1 MNFSMNADWTDSLAQ
16 GLAKQI
22 KGLFPLDTLWQGL
35 ELFHQKGVNQFAW
48 DNKTKVSA
56 KVGKEAWRCSVDFGF
71 LPFSRCSCRSTIN
84 CAHMTAL
91 LFAALS
97 SRDVPLYSFVS
108 KYELVYAVHEK
119 ALAKMSAEAERLK
132 AQQQA
137 APAASSSAVVK
148 PVPSTSRIS
157 RSSIPLQAGVA
168 LPTPEGGCRDWH
180 RYFKEQMPD
189 YSLDLTRYMT
199 QIEAMLLRPAD
210 SWKDEAAKALYRL
223 HALWYSFHL
232 LDLLSQRNPMV
243 IMYARDSLK
252 SGLEKKLNEALEQAG
267 EVLHGPHGEP
277 LIADLLAMLHDYGF
291 REQRDITD
299 WNHLYRG
306 FWAILPDSPQRLKEE
321 RNWLESQLGT
331 MTKDQA
337 TYLLLKLISAMTHIL
352 QLTEGPKAATV
363 YLLQHWMG
371 SPESFYPY
379 LDDSVQKKDWQ
390 GLAIWLDALS
400 RLAVFRG
407 TEAHATYLIRYWE
420 PLAEGTLHPNQKP
433 EAYSQFLEK
442 LLPLTFHRFAKLLLQ
457 KKDYRGWVDLHLAY
471 TWLPDESE
479 GFAEVERQ
487 APEELL
493 PVYHRFAEEW
503 IEERKR
509 DGYRNAVAHLRF
521 LKQLYTRLKQTDK
534 WRAYLEQLLARYSRL
549 KVLEEEAR
557 KGGLFEP

>member
-1 MNFSMNADWTDSLAQ
+1 MSMNFSMNADWTDSLAQ

-22 KGLFPLDTLWQGL
+22 KGLFPAETLWQGL
-35 ELFHQKGVNQFAW
+35 ELLHQNGVYQFAW

-71 LPFSRCSCRSTIN
+71 LPFSRCSCRSTN
-84 CAHMTAL
+84 SCVHMAAL
-91 LFAALS
+91 LCAALS
-97 SRDVPLYSFVS
+97 SQDVPLYSFVS
-108 KYELVYAVHEK
+108 KYELVHVVHGKE
-119 ALAKMSAEAERLK
+119 LAKMSVEAERLK

-137 APAASSSAVVK
+137 ASAAPSSAAIK
-148 PVPSTSRIS
+148 PAKSS
-157 RSSIPLQAGVA
+157 RSPIPLQAGTP
-168 LPTPEGGCRDWH
+168 LPAPGDGCHKWH
-180 RYFKEQMPD
+180 RFFVEQMPD
-189 YSLDLTRYMT
+189 YSLDLTRYVT
-199 QIEAMLLRPAD
+199 LVEGMLLRPAD
-210 SWKDEAAKALYRL
+210 SWKDDSAKALYRL

-252 SGLEKKLNEALEQAG
+252 SSLERKLNEALEQAG
-267 EVLHGPHGEP
+267 EVLREPHAEP
-277 LIADLLAMLHDYGF
+277 LIADLLAMIHDYGF

-306 FWAILPDSPQRLKEE
+306 FWAILPNSPQRLKEE
-321 RNWLESQLGT
+321 RKWLESQLGT
-331 MTKDQA
+331 MAKDQA

-352 QLTEGPKAATV
+352 QLTEGPETATV

-379 LDDSVQKKDWQ
+379 LDDSVQKKDWH
-390 GLAIWLDALS
+390 GLALWLDTLS

-407 TEAHATYLIRYWE
+407 TEAHATYLIPYWE
-420 PLAEGTLHPNQKP
+420 PLAEGTLHPHQKP

-471 TWLPDESE
+471 TRLPDESK
-479 GFAEVERQ
+479 GFDEVERH

-493 PVYHRFAEEW
+493 PVYHCFAEEW
-503 IEERKR
+503 IEERRR

-534 WRAYLEQLLARYSRL
+534 WRAYLEQLLTRYSRL
-549 KVLEEEAR
+549 KVLQEEAR

>member
-1 MNFSMNADWTDSLAQ
+1 MSFSMNADWTESLAQ

-22 KGLFPLDTLWQGL
+22 KGLFPAETLWQGL
-35 ELFHQKGVNQFAW
+35 ELFHQKGVHEFAW

-56 KVGKEAWRCSVDFGF
+56 KIGKEAWRCSVDFGF
-71 LPFSRCSCRSTIN
+71 LPFSRCSCRSTSSCI
-84 CAHMTAL
+84 HMAAL
-91 LFAALS
+91 LCAGLS
-97 SRDVPLYSFVS
+97 SQDVPLYSFVS
-108 KYELVYAVHEK
+108 KYELIHAVYGKE
-119 ALAKMSAEAERLK
+119 LAKMSAEAERLK

-137 APAASSSAVVK
+137 AAAAPASVAVKHAPSS
-148 PVPSTSRIS
+148 SRIS
-157 RSSIPLQAGVA
+157 RSSIPLQAGIA
-168 LPTPEGGCRDWH
+168 LPAPGGGCRDWH
-180 RYFKEQMPD
+180 RFFAEQMPD
-189 YSLDLTRYMT
+189 SSLDLTCYVT
-199 QIEAMLLRPAD
+199 QVEGMLLRPAD
-210 SWKDEAAKALYRL
+210 SWGDNSAKALYRL

-252 SGLEKKLNEALEQAG
+252 SGLEMKLNEALEQATQ
-267 EVLHGPHGEP
+267 VLRGSHAEP
-277 LIADLLAMLHDYGF
+277 LIADLLATIHDYGF

-331 MTKDQA
+331 MAKDQA

-371 SPESFYPY
+371 PLESFYPY
-379 LDDSVQKKDWQ
+379 LDDSVQKKDWH
-390 GLAIWLDALS
+390 GLEVWLDALS

-407 TEAHATYLIRYWE
+407 TEAHATYLIPYWE

-442 LLPLTFHRFAKLLLQ
+442 LLPLTFRRFAKLLLQ

-471 TWLPDESE
+471 TRLPDESE
-479 GFAEVERQ
+479 GFDEVERH

-493 PVYHRFAEEW
+493 PVYHCFAEEW
-503 IEERKR
+503 IEERRR
-509 DGYRNAVAHLRF
+509 DSYRNAVAHLQF

-549 KVLEEEAR
+549 KVLQEEAR